1 MNAQE
6 TNHGTTGQ
14 VCGLDG
20 CTAPTKAH
28 GWCHRH
34 YQRWLRHGDP
44 LTVHPPGRPLQSVE
58 ELFWSRVDLS
68 GPVPDAWPQLG
79 PCWLWTG
86 ARRGG
91 RGAFNLP
98 ATATCPRRVMP
109 AHRWAYEHLVGP
121 VPGRL
126 ELDHLCHAVALDWCP
141 GGPTCPH
148 RRCVNPDHLLLVA
161 RLPAPRA
168 MVARR
173 AGPGRC
179 AAGHRYDRVD
189 AHGRRRCGTCM
200 RDHIAARYAA
210 TVGLPTREAEQARIA
225 TWLHHHTDA
234 STAAPASQPS
244 QLDRTHHNQQQ
255 HQQAARRPSP

>member
-1 MNAQE
+1 MNDHEHRQ
-6 TNHGTTGQ
+6 GRTGP
-14 VCGLDG
+14 G
-20 CTAPTKAH
+20 CALEGCAAPVKAH
-28 GWCHRH
+28 GWCVRH
-34 YQRWLRHGDP
+34 YRRWQRHGDP
-44 LTVHPPGRPLQSVE
+44 LVVYEPTARPAE
-58 ELFWSRVDLS
+58 GLFWSRVDLS
-68 GPVPDAWPQLG
+68 GPVPDGWPELG
-79 PCWLWTG
+79 ACWLWTG

-91 RGAFNLP
+91 RGAFNAP
-98 ATATCPRRVMP
+98 PTGTEPRRVVP

-126 ELDHLCHAVALDWCP
+126 ELDHLCHALALDWCP
-141 GGPTCPH
+141 GGPTCLH

-200 RDHIAARYAA
+200 RDHITARYAA
-210 TVGLPTREAEQARIA
+210 TVGLPTREAEQARIT
-225 TWLHHHTDA
+225 TWL
-234 STAAPASQPS
+234 
-244 QLDRTHHNQQQ
+244 THHSHTGTAHPQ
-255 HQQAARRPSP
+255 HHAARRPSP